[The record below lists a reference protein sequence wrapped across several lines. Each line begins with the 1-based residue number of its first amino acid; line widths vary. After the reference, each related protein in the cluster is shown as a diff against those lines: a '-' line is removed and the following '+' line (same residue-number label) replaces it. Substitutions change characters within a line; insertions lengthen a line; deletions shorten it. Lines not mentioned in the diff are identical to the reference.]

1 MAIKNDVSSP
11 LVTKKSGYSPK
22 QERVEYLPKIQNI
35 ELKLISDLTLTKYPL
50 SYPTRHSEYKSLHE
64 H

>member
-11 LVTKKSGYSPK
+11 LDTKKSGYSPK

-35 ELKLISDLTLTKYPL
+35 ELKIDFWFNLD
-50 SYPTRHSEYKSLHE
+50 
-64 H
+64 